1 MKRIKEFSPE
11 GYCCLIAL
19 RPRLTTMVITGR
31 SVNLTTLF
39 LGRLK
44 PSKRLISYKGTC
56 LVTPVTENCPS

>member
-11 GYCCLIAL
+11 GYCCLIAS

-44 PSKRLISYKGTC
+44 LLSG
-56 LVTPVTENCPS
+56 